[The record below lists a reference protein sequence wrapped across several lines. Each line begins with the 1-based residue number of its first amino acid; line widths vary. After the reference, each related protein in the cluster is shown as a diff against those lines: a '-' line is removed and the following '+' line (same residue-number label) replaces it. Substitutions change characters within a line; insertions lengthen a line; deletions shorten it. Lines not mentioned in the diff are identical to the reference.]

1 MNDRTEG
8 EYKMLTDEQKGKLIR
23 TRDGIQIHEVM
34 NTVDKI
40 EDMITPFKDFL
51 NALGEDSN
59 RDGLKETPYR
69 FAKAMMEYTKGYDE
83 DQSKQL
89 EKRLNVHQ
97 KEKVVIKHIQ
107 FNSLCEHQLATFY
120 GVIHVGYIPGNY
132 ITGLSKIAR
141 MVDGYAKRLQVQER
155 LTTQIVTQMYRKLN
169 AQGAMVVV
177 EGNHYC
183 MCGRGVMKTESS
195 TITSAV
201 RGAFEK
207 SEVRNEFM
215 NLIK

>member
-1 MNDRTEG
+1 
-8 EYKMLTDEQKGKLIR
+8 MLTDEQKGKLIR

-59 RDGLKETPYR
+59 REGLKETPYR

-83 DQSKQL
+83 DPSKHL
-89 EKRLNVHQ
+89 EKTFDVDN
-97 KEKVVIKHIQ
+97 KEMVVVKDIQ
-107 FNSLCEHQLATFY
+107 FNSLYDHHLAQFY
-120 GVIHVGYIPGNY
+120 
-132 ITGLSKIAR
+132 
-141 MVDGYAKRLQVQER
+141 VDGYAKRLQVQER